1 MPYLRKAADRG
12 VTQIDWLDSRHSF
25 SFGDYVDPTHRGFG
39 PLRVINEDWITP
51 DTGFGL
57 HPHHDMEIITVM
69 LAGQVR
75 HVDSLGNEALITAG
89 EIQRM
94 SAGTGIR
101 HSEWNPSK
109 TETAHLL
116 QIWIRPDEKG
126 VEPSYAQQPIDVS
139 QSGWTALV
147 SPAGGSGPIIIH
159 QQAWLWQG
167 LFSADTPMPEVPEF
181 KTGHGAW
188 LQMISGELQSS
199 VGLLETGD
207 GVGLQPEEW
216 SDFYVQLK
224 PATEVKALLFALPM
238 DV

>member
-12 VTQIDWLDSRHSF
+12 ATQTDWLDSRHSF
-25 SFGDYVDPTHRGFG
+25 SFGGYVEPVHRGFG
-39 PLRVINEDWITP
+39 PLRVINEDWIAP

-57 HPHHDMEIITVM
+57 HPHHDMEIVTVM
-69 LAGQVR
+69 LEGQVR

-126 VEPSYAQQPIDVS
+126 VTPSYAQQPIDVS
-139 QSGWTALV
+139 HHGWTPLV
-147 SPAGGSGPIIIH
+147 SPIGGSGPITIH

-167 LFSADTPMPEVPEF
+167 LLSPDKPMPEAPEF
-181 KTGHGAW
+181 KAGHGAW

-199 VGLLETGD
+199 VSTLKAGD
-207 GVGLQPEEW
+207 GAGVQPEEW
-216 SDFYVQLK
+216 PHFYAQLT
-224 PATEVKALLFALPM
+224 PVTEVKVLLFALPM
-238 DV
+238 NV